1 MSSLTLDD
9 LINEKKK
16 NNGVATEEEK
26 ETTKVEQPKE
36 EPKKEEEKPVE
47 KRPAPNFDKMELKE
61 VKVSDFA
68 KPDDN
73 GKSLEQENMDRL
85 LHELDEGIEAA
96 KKRRFQPA
104 IDEINKAR
112 EEYMLRKEAGEEN
125 PQVKVKSTVDLE
137 LDPNYTDAEVE
148 TIKEE
153 DEFAEANPNTLE
165 NTNGNIEKAID
176 SEIMDEPT
184 PDRKSVV

>member
-47 KRPAPNFDKMELKE
+47 KRTAPNFDKMELKE

-96 KKRRFQPA
+96 KKRRF
-104 IDEINKAR
+104 
-112 EEYMLRKEAGEEN
+112 
-125 PQVKVKSTVDLE
+125 
-137 LDPNYTDAEVE
+137 
-148 TIKEE
+148 
-153 DEFAEANPNTLE
+153 
-165 NTNGNIEKAID
+165 
-176 SEIMDEPT
+176 
-184 PDRKSVV
+184 